1 MATTS
6 LSLGEHWEEFIKGEI
21 KSGRYSSA
29 SEVVRAALRE
39 LEDRGRR
46 LEALCMHLAEGALQ
60 AASGDFIEDFDVQ
73 EALARVKARVSA
85 GGGG

>member
-6 LSLGEHWEEFIKGEI
+6 LSLGGHWEEFIKQEI
-21 KSGRYSSA
+21 RSGRYSTA

-46 LEALCMHLAEGALQ
+46 LEALRAHLAEGAAQ
-60 AASGDFIEDFDVQ
+60 AARKDFVEEFDV
-73 EALARVKARVSA
+73 EAVIERAKARA
-85 GGGG
+85 